1 MNYIFSAEFIN
12 LIKRVGVWIND
23 IGAVIS
29 LGGGNKTKE
38 NCCYNSIKLKEKL
51 KPILLKLQ
59 TVQKKCCQ
67 IHLTERHS
75 HDNKTRYGQ
84 KEKRK
89 TQTNPNE
96 HI

>member
-1 MNYIFSAEFIN
+1 MWG
-12 LIKRVGVWIND
+12 GVWNND

-38 NCCYNSIKLKEKL
+38 NCCYNFIKLKEKL

-59 TVQKKCCQ
+59 TVQEKCCQ
-67 IHLTERHS
+67 IHLTEQHS